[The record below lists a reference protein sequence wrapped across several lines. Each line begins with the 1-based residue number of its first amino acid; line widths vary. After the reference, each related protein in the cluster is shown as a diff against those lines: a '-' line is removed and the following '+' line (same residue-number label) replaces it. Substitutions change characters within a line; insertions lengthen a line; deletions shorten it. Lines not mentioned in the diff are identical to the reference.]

1 MSNLHAKRHGDY
13 VVVDFDDVTEK
24 GLKSLTDELK
34 KAGAPVSS
42 VEATNRKS
50 KKDGLFVKNAK
61 LNFENGQNVT
71 LFIGD
76 QGDIYQMSLNGR
88 KQPVPPAKNEKELAK
103 KLADMLEKNQASFDK
118 SLLKKQKKPKTTGE
132 KPLIK
137 NLANRSKESADK
149 VATLRENKQQLDAE
163 LAKRNDKQVA
173 STKNIEDLTSTLN
186 SELQE
191 SRELEEQLRQA
202 QIAAGVEMQ

>member
-1 MSNLHAKRHGDY
+1 MKNLHAKQHGDY

-24 GLKSLTDELK
+24 GLKNLTDELK

-50 KKDGLFVKNAK
+50 KKDGLFVKKAK
-61 LNFENGQNVT
+61 LNFENGQNIT

-88 KQPVPPAKNEKELAK
+88 KQPVPAAKNEKELAK
-103 KLADMLEKNQASFDK
+103 KLAKTLEDNQKSFDK
-118 SLLKKQKKPKTTGE
+118 SLLKKQAKPKATGE
-132 KPLIK
+132 KPLIR
-137 NLANRSKESADK
+137 NLANRSKESAEK
-149 VATLRENKQQLDAE
+149 VATLRENKQELDAD
-163 LAKRNDKQVA
+163 LAKRNDQQLVIN
-173 STKNIEDLTSTLN
+173 KNIEDLTSTLN

-202 QIAAGVEMQ
+202 QLAAGVEI

>member
-1 MSNLHAKRHGDY
+1 MNNLHAKRHGDY

-34 KAGAPVSS
+34 KSGAPVSS

-50 KKDGLFVKNAK
+50 KKDGLFVKKAK

-88 KQPVPPAKNEKELAK
+88 KQPVPGAKNEKELAK

-118 SLLKKQKKPKTTGE
+118 SFLKKQKKPKATGE
-132 KPLIK
+132 RPLIK

-202 QIAAGVEMQ
+202 QIAAGVEIQ